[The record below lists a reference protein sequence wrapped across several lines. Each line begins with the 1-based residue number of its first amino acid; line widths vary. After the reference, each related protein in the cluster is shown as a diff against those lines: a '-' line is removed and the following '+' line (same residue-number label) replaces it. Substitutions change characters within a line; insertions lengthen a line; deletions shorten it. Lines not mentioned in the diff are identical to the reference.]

1 MRFVPLLLLLPA
13 CATSWSDADTQANT
27 IGARSEER
35 ILEMCSGDAGECTPS
50 RVRSFALLSFCA
62 NVREL
67 VVHGA
72 PLPVDGGAALLCR
85 P

>member
-1 MRFVPLLLLLPA
+1 MRFLLALALFLPA
-13 CATSWSDADTQANT
+13 CATSWSDADTEANT
-27 IGARSEER
+27 IGAKSEAR
-35 ILEMCSGDAGECTPS
+35 VLEMCAGDDAGTCTPS
-50 RVRSFALLSFCA
+50 RVRAFTALSFCA

-72 PLPVDGGAALLCR
+72 PEPDGGTTCH